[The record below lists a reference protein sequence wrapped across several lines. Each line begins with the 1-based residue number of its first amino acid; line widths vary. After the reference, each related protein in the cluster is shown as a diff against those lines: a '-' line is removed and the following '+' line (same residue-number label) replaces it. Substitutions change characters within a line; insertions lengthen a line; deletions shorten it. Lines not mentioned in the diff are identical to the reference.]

1 MTTISRIAELAKIPE
16 IRKKKREAM
25 QTGSKRRKDPDE
37 RPPFPLKGKPCF
49 KKPRTQT
56 SRAPSAGRKA
66 SAPPSIEEGVG
77 KKVDLK
83 I

>member
-16 IRKKKREAM
+16 IKRKKREAV
-25 QTGSKRRKDPDE
+25 QDSRKRRKDHHE

-49 KKPRTQT
+49 KKPRTHV
-56 SRAPSAGRKA
+56 SRVSSTARKSPEPPSLKEGIGRKL
-66 SAPPSIEEGVG
+66 
-77 KKVDLK
+77 DLK